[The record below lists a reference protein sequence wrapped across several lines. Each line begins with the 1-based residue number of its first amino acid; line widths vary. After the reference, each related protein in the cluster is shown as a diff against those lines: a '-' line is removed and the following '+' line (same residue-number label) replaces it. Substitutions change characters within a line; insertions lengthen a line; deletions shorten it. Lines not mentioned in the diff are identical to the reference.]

1 MKTIQTAGAQLTT
14 RRRLLQSGAAIGSL
28 AAGSA
33 LLPPRAYAA
42 KEEITIYT
50 WETYQ
55 DDPWLE
61 EYRKKTGVKVNAIV
75 TGSSDEMY
83 AKTRSGAV
91 DPDIIYFDIGTIPR
105 YLKAGLI
112 APIDVSKVTN
122 AKNITPGIDWQRRC
136 IVDGKVYAVPYN
148 WGTQPLMYNTT
159 VVQPKP
165 ISWAT
170 LWDSQYA
177 GKVNLPD
184 DAGITFPMVALYVG
198 AKDPY
203 HLTDAEFKRCIEAFK
218 ALRAQLRTMSRG
230 FADQT
235 TVFASGDAD
244 VGYCLNVSSVFQLQG
259 QGTKVDYVFPKE
271 GTPTWIDCAIVTPKG
286 ARRQVVYD
294 FINEGLTPAWQARF
308 ITSSVNN
315 GILTAAAAA
324 AAGVPKKILAE
335 TNIPDEEAPS
345 FWDKM
350 SILQYPNEI
359 DRRLDIW
366 NAFKA
371 GTL

>member
-1 MKTIQTAGAQLTT
+1 MTTAHAAMGSPIS
-14 RRRLLQSGAAIGSL
+14 RRGLIKSGAAIASMGLGSSL
-28 AAGSA
+28 MAQPSF
-33 LLPPRAYAA
+33 AA
-42 KEEITIYT
+42 KDEITIYT

-61 EYRKKTGVKVNAIV
+61 EYQKKTGVKVNAIR

-83 AKTRSGAV
+83 AKTRSGSV
-91 DPDIIYFDIGTIPR
+91 EPDIIYFDIGTIPR

-112 APIDVSKVTN
+112 TPIDVSKVVN
-122 AKNITPGIDWQRRC
+122 AGNITAGIDWHRRC
-136 IVDGKVYAVPYN
+136 TVNSKVYAVPYN

-159 VVQPKP
+159 AVQPKP
-165 ISWAT
+165 SSWAT
-170 LWDSQYA
+170 LWDSKYA

-218 ALRAQLRTMSRG
+218 TLRVQLRTMSRG

-271 GTPTWIDCAIVTPKG
+271 GTPTWIDCAILTPKG
-286 ARRQVVYD
+286 AGRQVVYD

-315 GILTAAAAA
+315 GILSASAAAS
-324 AAGVPKKILAE
+324 AGVPKKILDE
-335 TNIPDEEAPS
+335 TNIPDEEDPS
-345 FWDKM
+345 FWSKM

-359 DRRLDIW
+359 DRRLAIW